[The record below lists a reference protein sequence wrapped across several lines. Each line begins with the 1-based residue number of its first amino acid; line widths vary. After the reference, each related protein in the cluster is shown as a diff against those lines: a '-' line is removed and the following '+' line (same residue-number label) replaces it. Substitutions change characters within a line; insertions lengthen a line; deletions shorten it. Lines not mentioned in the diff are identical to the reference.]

1 MRTQHF
7 ALSAILTLAVLSFPA
22 GAAQEPDAGLLP
34 GLPAAAQTSIL
45 RALRQDTAWQQLAEL
60 TASDGTKID
69 NLGRSVAISGST
81 VVVGAPEAT
90 VGSNQGQGAAYV
102 FVKPASGWK
111 NMTQV
116 AKLTASDGKPGYQ
129 FGGSV
134 AIDGDTI
141 FVGNGN
147 LEFGT
152 GGGYVFVKPARG
164 WRTGHETA
172 ELACL
177 GLVAVSGD
185 TAVCGGG
192 DAAAIYVKPKTGW
205 KSTSN
210 YDALLVT
217 TDGDKNLSSSITTD
231 GDVVVI
237 GAADINNECDV
248 AYLYVKPKNG
258 WGTKSNKKHIFHQTA
273 KLTNSDSTEGDGFG
287 NSVAISGNTVA
298 VGAPYTADN
307 NGTLGAAYVFVK
319 PAAGW
324 TNMTQTAKLTANTT
338 SYPSVLGWSVAVW
351 GDTLVAGNPSGEN
364 TDNHQ
369 GEAFVFVKP
378 PGGWDTTSTPN
389 ARLTPSGNQE
399 DDPFGWSV
407 AMSGQTIL
415 VGDINVAYTEP
426 GAAYVFG
433 H

>member
-1 MRTQHF
+1 MRKTYGLILL
-7 ALSAILTLAVLSFPA
+7 AMAVSAPA
-22 GAAQEPDAGLLP
+22 SEPKQVKSWSD
-34 GLPAAAQTSIL
+34 LPAAAQTSIL
-45 RALRQDTAWQQLAEL
+45 RVLREDMTWQQLAEL

-69 NLGRSVAISGST
+69 NLGWSVAISGRT
-81 VVVGAPEAT
+81 VVVGAPGAT

-116 AKLTASDGKPGYQ
+116 AKLTASDGKPFYQ

-134 AIDGDTI
+134 AIDGDTT

-164 WRTGHETA
+164 WKTRHETA
-172 ELACL
+172 KLACL
-177 GLVAVSGD
+177 GLVAVAGD

-192 DAAAIYVKPKTGW
+192 DGALVYIKPQTGW
-205 KSTSN
+205 ESTSN

-217 TDGDKNLSSSITTD
+217 TDGDKNTFSSITTN

-237 GAADINNECDV
+237 GAADINNESDV
-248 AYLYVKPKNG
+248 VYLYVKPKGG
-258 WGTKSNKKHIFHQTA
+258 WRAPLNLRRLITQRA
-273 KLTNSDSTEGDGFG
+273 KLSNSDSTQADGFG
-287 NSVAISGNTVA
+287 FSVSLSGDTAA
-298 VGAPYTADN
+298 VGAPYTADS

-319 PAAGW
+319 PASGW
-324 TNMTQTAKLTANTT
+324 TNMTETAKLTANTT
-338 SYPSVLGWSVAVW
+338 SYPSILGWSVAVL

-369 GEAFVFVKP
+369 GEAFVYLKP
-378 PGGWDTTSTPN
+378 ATGWTTTSTPN
-389 ARLTPSGNQE
+389 ARLTASGNQQ

-415 VGDINVAYTEP
+415 VGDISVAFMGP

-433 H
+433 P